1 MCWRA
6 GYRQRLEGKREG
18 MREGMREEMR
28 EGMQEGLIGHQLQSF
43 RVSMPKSSYTTMAFA
58 LAFKSIIIWC
68 ESREWKVIFYI
79 NLALYS

>member
-1 MCWRA
+1 
-6 GYRQRLEGKREG
+6 
-18 MREGMREEMR
+18 
-28 EGMQEGLIGHQLQSF
+28 MQEGLIGHQLQSF